1 MTIEEVSPMKNRKIR
16 NTLIAALILTLVP
29 AIAACA
35 KTKETTA
42 QIRYSTE
49 LIDEQ
54 IESVAVEEGTSSGKY
69 QDRYY
74 VLSTTTDED
83 GHGPTGTPVGVIGN
97 PQIMVNGTLYYYS
110 YYGPK
115 YAIPEGFEK
124 IGTVLEV
131 NDYRV
136 PKEDFCMV
144 SIGIGVY
151 SGDEVYG
158 SSSDSSRVFIKDG
171 DAYYTFNLLE

>member
-1 MTIEEVSPMKNRKIR
+1 MKNRKIR

-29 AIAACA
+29 VFTACA

-42 QIRYSTE
+42 QTRYSTE
-49 LIDEQ
+49 LIDYQ
-54 IESVAVEEGTSSGKY
+54 ISSIRDEGTSSGKY
-69 QDRYY
+69 SDRYY
-74 VLSTTTDED
+74 DGSTTTDED

-144 SIGIGVY
+144 AIGMGVY

-171 DAYYTFNLLE
+171 DVYYTFNQL